1 LDHCD
6 ECDKI
11 EEESK
16 KILKKCLNKI
26 FCLAIN
32 EIGEGLNQRKLIT
45 GQLSYDDLIEN
56 LHRALTHNPNPSLV
70 AALQR
75 KYKAVFVDEFQDTDR
90 FQYEIFHEAFGKPT
104 KKGDQNPIL
113 FYIGDPKQSIYSFRK
128 ADIFTYFKAYS
139 QVDNIYE
146 MNINYRSSEQFIQA
160 MNKFFLPED
169 GFDTFYF
176 EDQEEGIKYLPV
188 SSPPKNKVGR
198 LVYDNTECIPISI
211 DSNFSNKTNIENDVA
226 KLVLTLFT
234 DDKYA
239 IIKDGISRRVQ
250 PSDIGIL
257 TRGKKEGYSL
267 QNALAKYH
275 IPSVTM
281 SDAKVL
287 SSNEARELYYLLE
300 AFLENSRSNIN
311 RALLTSFT
319 GYNAS
324 QIIRSDIEKN
334 TLLFNIYKE
343 MWEENGIYTAIKK
356 FINDFGVQKHLLER
370 NTENGERI
378 ITNLYQLTELLF
390 RAQHAQNLGPAE
402 LIDWLK
408 RAIEQED
415 AEGDELEQRIE
426 NDEEAVKIVTIHSS
440 KGLQYNIVIAPSLD
454 MSTVIYHDDASYRNE
469 ETSEYI
475 SGLKNQFTTEEM
487 EIVKKQME
495 QENRRLLY
503 VTLTRAVY
511 KAFIYRNTNSKQK
524 NTTLSFF
531 TEALNYSEGNL
542 IEKKIPVEIAAGVT
556 YQFKSDEYKRK
567 PLIVKD
573 FLLEHSNW
581 KSMSYTMLAAELE
594 NRSRPVTGI
603 LKNIY
608 DRFIFSELAKGNITG
623 NLLHFIF
630 ENINFSSDE
639 KWGNVVERAIQRFA
653 PARKEK
659 YELNLLAL
667 IQNVLNAE
675 IVTKDFKFNLSEINF
690 DKRIHELEFDFPVNE
705 FDPQLLSDLADED
718 VTVNVKKFSEME
730 GVMNG
735 KIDMFFEYKGQ
746 YFVLDWKST
755 FLGDR
760 LEDYNGEAL
769 SLGMNDHNYHLQY
782 LIYSLAAKKY
792 LESRLN
798 SFDYQKDFGGVF
810 YLFLRGM
817 REGKTE
823 GIFHTKPSLKAI
835 EQMENLLNAN
845 VNLNV

>member
-1 LDHCD
+1 
-6 ECDKI
+6 
-11 EEESK
+11 
-16 KILKKCLNKI
+16 
-26 FCLAIN
+26 
-32 EIGEGLNQRKLIT
+32 
-45 GQLSYDDLIEN
+45 
-56 LHRALTHNPNPSLV
+56 
-70 AALQR
+70 
-75 KYKAVFVDEFQDTDR
+75 
-90 FQYEIFHEAFGKPT
+90 
-104 KKGDQNPIL
+104 
-113 FYIGDPKQSIYSFRK
+113 
-128 ADIFTYFKAYS
+128 
-139 QVDNIYE
+139 
-146 MNINYRSSEQFIQA
+146 
-160 MNKFFLPED
+160 
-169 GFDTFYF
+169 
-176 EDQEEGIKYLPV
+176 
-188 SSPPKNKVGR
+188 
-198 LVYDNTECIPISI
+198 
-211 DSNFSNKTNIENDVA
+211 
-226 KLVLTLFT
+226 
-234 DDKYA
+234 
-239 IIKDGISRRVQ
+239 
-250 PSDIGIL
+250 
-257 TRGKKEGYSL
+257 
-267 QNALAKYH
+267 
-275 IPSVTM
+275 
-281 SDAKVL
+281 
-287 SSNEARELYYLLE
+287 
-300 AFLENSRSNIN
+300 
-311 RALLTSFT
+311 
-319 GYNAS
+319 
-324 QIIRSDIEKN
+324 
-334 TLLFNIYKE
+334 
-343 MWEENGIYTAIKK
+343 
-356 FINDFGVQKHLLER
+356 
-370 NTENGERI
+370 
-378 ITNLYQLTELLF
+378 LYQLTELLF

-475 SGLKNQFTTEEM
+475 SGLKNQFTPEEM

-531 TEALNYSEGNL
+531 TEALNYSDGNL
-542 IEKKIPVEIAAGVT
+542 IEKKKPVEIAARVT
-556 YQFKSDEYKRK
+556 YQFKSDEFKRK
-567 PLIVKD
+567 PLIATN

-581 KSMSYTMLAAELE
+581 KNMSYTMLAAELE
-594 NRSRPVTGI
+594 NRSRQLTGN
-603 LKNIY
+603 LKNTY

-639 KWGNVVERAIQRFA
+639 KWVIVVERAIQRFA

-690 DKRIHELEFDFPVNE
+690 DKRIHELEFDFPVSE
-705 FDPQLLSDLADED
+705 FDPQLLSSLADEN

-755 FLGDR
+755 FLGDS
-760 LEDYNGEAL
+760 LEDYNSEAL
-769 SLGMNDHNYHLQY
+769 SAGMNDHNYHLQY

-810 YLFLRGM
+810 YLFVRGM

-823 GIFHTKPSLKAI
+823 GIFHTKPSLKTI